1 MPGPFPLSMARA
13 VIALGSNLG
22 DRAGHLHRAV
32 EALGMLPGTRV
43 LAVSAFIE
51 TAPVDV
57 PPAYQD
63 LSFLNG
69 ALILETA
76 LEPEA
81 LLDELNRLEA
91 EAGRVRAERN
101 GPRPLDLDIIL
112 YEGVRVQSARL
123 TLPHPRAHLRDFV
136 LRPLAELGISRED
149 VRCNRLPEKR

>member
-1 MPGPFPLSMARA
+1 MALA

-32 EALGMLPGTRV
+32 EALGLLPGTRV

-63 LSFLNG
+63 LNFLNG

-81 LLDELNRLEA
+81 LLDEVNRLEA

-136 LRPLAELGISRED
+136 LRPLAELGITQADLLTNTFPPNSRA
-149 VRCNRLPEKR
+149 

>member
-1 MPGPFPLSMARA
+1 MARA

-22 DRAGHLHRAV
+22 DRAWQLHRAV
-32 EALGMLPGTRV
+32 EALGLLPGTRV

-136 LRPLAELGISRED
+136 LRPLAELGITQADLLTNTFPPNSRA
-149 VRCNRLPEKR
+149 

>member
-1 MPGPFPLSMARA
+1 MARA

-22 DRAGHLHRAV
+22 DRAGQLRRAV
-32 EALGMLPGTRV
+32 AALKRLPGTRV

-136 LRPLAELGISRED
+136 LRPLAELGITQADLLTNTFPPNSRA
-149 VRCNRLPEKR
+149 

>member
-1 MPGPFPLSMARA
+1 MARA

-22 DRAGHLHRAV
+22 DRAGHLHRAI
-32 EALGMLPGTRV
+32 EALKRLPGTRV

>member
-1 MPGPFPLSMARA
+1 MARA

-32 EALGMLPGTRV
+32 EVLKRLPGTRV

-136 LRPLAELGISRED
+136 LRPLAELGITQADLLTNTFPPNSRA
-149 VRCNRLPEKR
+149 

>member
-1 MPGPFPLSMARA
+1 MARV
-13 VIALGSNLG
+13 VIAFGSNLG
-22 DRAGHLHRAV
+22 NRAEHLRRAI
-32 EALGMLPGTRV
+32 ALLALLPGTRV
-43 LAVSAFIE
+43 LATSSFIE
-51 TAPVDV
+51 TEPVEV

-63 LSFLNG
+63 LRFLNG
-69 ALILETA
+69 VLVLETA

-112 YEGVRVQSARL
+112 YEGVTCCTARL

-136 LRPLAELGISRED
+136 LQPLAELGISREHLL
-149 VRCNRLPEKR
+149 RNCLPEDLQ

>member
-1 MPGPFPLSMARA
+1 MARA

-22 DRAGHLHRAV
+22 DRAGQLRRAV
-32 EALGMLPGTRV
+32 AALKRLPGTRV
-43 LAVSAFIE
+43 LAVSSFIE

-136 LRPLAELGISRED
+136 LRPLAELGITQADLLTNTFPPNSRA
-149 VRCNRLPEKR
+149 

>member
-1 MPGPFPLSMARA
+1 MARA

-22 DRAGHLHRAV
+22 DRAGHLRRAI
-32 EALGMLPGTRV
+32 EALGLLPGTRV

-136 LRPLAELGISRED
+136 LRPLAELGITQADLLTNTFPPNSRA
-149 VRCNRLPEKR
+149 

>member
-1 MPGPFPLSMARA
+1 MARA

-22 DRAGHLHRAV
+22 DRAGHLHRAI
-32 EALGMLPGTRV
+32 EALGLLPGTRMF
-43 LAVSAFIE
+43 AVSSFIE
-51 TAPVDV
+51 TEPVDV

-112 YEGVRVQSARL
+112 YEGVRVQSERL

-149 VRCNRLPEKR
+149 VCCNRLPEKR

>member
-1 MPGPFPLSMARA
+1 MARA

-32 EALGMLPGTRV
+32 EALKCLPGTRV

-123 TLPHPRAHLRDFV
+123 PLPHPRAHLRDFV
-136 LRPLAELGISRED
+136 LRPLAELGITQADLLTNTFPPNSRA
-149 VRCNRLPEKR
+149 

>member
-1 MPGPFPLSMARA
+1 MARA

-32 EALGMLPGTRV
+32 AALKCLPGTRV

-63 LSFLNG
+63 LRFLNG

-136 LRPLAELGISRED
+136 LRPLAELGITQADLLTNTFPPNSRA
-149 VRCNRLPEKR
+149 

>member
-1 MPGPFPLSMARA
+1 MARA

-22 DRAGHLHRAV
+22 DRAGHLHRAI
-32 EALGMLPGTRV
+32 EALGLLPDTRV

-136 LRPLAELGISRED
+136 LRPLAELGITQADLLTNTFPPNSRA
-149 VRCNRLPEKR
+149 